1 MTIQINPKDFSIRCV
16 GGYGPQENDSLE
28 RKVKFWSRLDAEV
41 QEADNLDV
49 GFILQMDGNLWAG
62 PELIPGDPNLANIN
76 GRLFKEFLSRNPDLI
91 IVNSLSICQG
101 LITRQRQTVKKL
113 EKSVLDF
120 FVVCRR
126 VLQFIKKMTIDE
138 NRDFGLTNFNNK
150 RGKSCPVE
158 SDHNPIILDLNISY
172 SKPLKQRIEIY
183 NLKHL
188 ESQQVFKEITSKS
201 TMLSKCFTNGD
212 NLKQQVESWEKN
224 LTFAISQSFKRI
236 RITDSIKTSESDKL
250 MEKRKNLK
258 NELKTV
264 SDIQTVQMVQNEICS
279 VEEQLSNL
287 LADENVKKIKD
298 NLSMLTET
306 DGSINVSGVWKIKK
320 KIFPKNMKTLP
331 IAKKDVNGRLVS
343 NPEEL
348 KTLYIQ
354 TYIHRV
360 RHRPVKPGFE
370 ELKMLKEELCARR
383 LELVKMKTFQPWCS
397 KDLVKVLQSL
407 KNNKARDPHS
417 LINEIFKP
425 GVIGLDLQN
434 SLLLMFNR
442 IKEKF
447 EIPEILQFANIISIY
462 KGKNEKT
469 SLENDRGILI

>member
-1 MTIQINPKDFSIRCV
+1 M
-16 GGYGPQENDSLE
+16 
-28 RKVKFWSRLDAEV
+28 A
-41 QEADNLDV
+41 
-49 GFILQMDGNLWAG
+49 
-62 PELIPGDPNLANIN
+62 
-76 GRLFKEFLSRNPDLI
+76 
-91 IVNSLSICQG
+91 
-101 LITRQRQTVKKL
+101 
-113 EKSVLDF
+113 
-120 FVVCRR
+120 
-126 VLQFIKKMTIDE
+126 IDE
-138 NRDFGLTNFNNK
+138 NRDFDLTNFNSK

-158 SDHNPIILDLNISY
+158 SDHNPIILDMNISY
-172 SKPLKQRIEIY
+172 SKPVKQRIEIY
-183 NLKHL
+183 SLKHL

-201 TMLSKCFTNGD
+201 TMLSKCFTNGND
-212 NLKQQVESWEKN
+212 LKQQVESREKN

-250 MEKRKNLK
+250 IEKRKNLK

-279 VEEQLSNL
+279 VEKQLSNL

-354 TYIHRV
+354 TYIHRL

-407 KNNKARDPHS
+407 KNNKSRDPHS

-469 SLENDRGILI
+469 SLENDRGIFIMNIFRSIMMKMVYNDEYETIDSNMSDSNIGARKNKNIRNHLFILNGVINEAIQNKKMCIDIQILDYRQCFDPCGWMNALMTCMKLDWTIPT